1 MRIVLIFLLSCI
13 AFSGYSQVQFIFQPD
28 SASADQRIY
37 TEKEVDTKPAIPGG
51 DDGIMKLIGQHIK
64 YPVDARRNRISGT
77 VLISF
82 VVEKDG
88 SMSKFAV
95 HQKVWPSLDQE
106 SLRVSQLLPNTWSP
120 AILNGSPVRCRYQLP
135 IRFVLQ

>member
-13 AFSGYSQVQFIFQPD
+13 SFIGHTQVLLSFQPD
-28 SASADQRIY
+28 SASADQMIY
-37 TEKEVDTKPAIPGG
+37 TEKQVDSKPAFPGG
-51 DDGIMKLIGQHIK
+51 DEGIMKSIVHQIK

-95 HQKVWPSLDQE
+95 HQKVWPSLDLE
-106 SLRVSQLLPNTWSP
+106 ALRVCQLIPPDWMP
-120 AILNGSPVRCRYQLP
+120 ATVEGKPVRCRYQLP